1 MSLVNYLNKNNCV
14 IQEGNCRN
22 INNQLI
28 ILQLLAS
35 NSNIKHI
42 LEIGFNA
49 GHSSDLFLNINP
61 DCTVTSFDIGLHSY
75 YKVGKEFIDNKYPNR
90 HTLILGDST
99 KTIPSFNSDIKYDL
113 IFIDGGHEYE
123 VVKADLLNCKRFAHA
138 EGGLRHVE
146 GGPWNN
152 DTIIIMDDT
161 MYKKEWEMSWNV
173 GPNRAWQ
180 EGIKSNL
187 ITQIGYSDFT
197 KGRGMSWGKYNL

>member
-14 IQEGNCRN
+14 IVEGNCRRV
-22 INNQLI
+22 NNQLI

-61 DCTVTSFDIGLHSY
+61 DCTVTSFDIGHHSY
-75 YKVGKEFIDNKYPNR
+75 VKIGKEFIDKQYPNR
-90 HTLILGDST
+90 HTLIIGDST

-113 IFIDGGHEYE
+113 IFIDGGHDYE
-123 VVKADLLNCKRFAHA
+123 VAKADLLNCKRFTHK
-138 EGGLRHVE
+138 E
-146 GGPWNN
+146 
-152 DTIIIMDDT
+152 TILIMDNT
-161 MYKKEWEMSWNV
+161 MYKKEWEMVWNI
-173 GPNRAWQ
+173 GPTRAWQ

-197 KGRGMSWGKYNL
+197 KGIGMSWGKYNL

>member
-35 NSNIKHI
+35 NSNIKNI

-75 YKVGKEFIDNKYPNR
+75 VKVGKEFIDKQYPNR
-90 HTLILGDST
+90 HTLVIGDST
-99 KTIPSFNSDIKYDL
+99 KTIPIFNSDIKYDL
-113 IFIDGGHEYE
+113 IFIDGGHDYE
-123 VVKADLLNCKRFAHA
+123 VAKADLLNCKRFAHTK
-138 EGGLRHVE
+138 GGLEHK
-146 GGPWNN
+146 
-152 DTIIIMDDT
+152 DTIVIMDYT
-161 MYKKEWEMSWNV
+161 MYKKEWEMSWNL

-197 KGRGMSWGKYNL
+197 QGRGMSWGKYN

>member
-49 GHSSDLFLNINP
+49 GHSSDLFLNINL
-61 DCTVTSFDIGLHSY
+61 DCTVTSFDIGYYSY
-75 YKVGKEFIDNKYPNR
+75 VKVGKEFIDNKYPNR
-90 HTLILGDST
+90 HTLIIGDST

-113 IFIDGGHEYE
+113 IFIDGGHDYD
-123 VVKADLLNCKRFAHA
+123 VAKADLLNCKRFA
-138 EGGLRHVE
+138 
-146 GGPWNN
+146 NT
-152 DTIIIMDDT
+152 DTIVIMDDT

-187 ITQIGYSDFT
+187 ITQIGYSDFIQ
-197 KGRGMSWGKYNL
+197 GRGMSWGKYNL

>member
-90 HTLILGDST
+90 HTLIIGDST
-99 KTIPSFNSDIKYDL
+99 KTIPSFNSDLKYDL
-113 IFIDGGHEYE
+113 IFIDGGHKYE
-123 VVKADLLNCKRFAHA
+123 VAKADLLNCKRFI
-138 EGGLRHVE
+138 
-146 GGPWNN
+146 NK
-152 DTIIIMDDT
+152 DTIVIMDDT
-161 MYKKEWEMSWNV
+161 MYKKEWEMSWNI

-197 KGRGMSWGKYNL
+197 EGRGMSWGKYNL